1 MLHLRELRVLC
12 CVVCLERQ
20 RGCGKIG
27 SLLRPLF
34 PPLDATCPAR
44 TWWALRG
51 HVTPKSQVIR
61 LNSRS
66 VLELKNCR
74 NPHKHVEGDKR
85 TGTTRQNAC
94 NRETMVKIRLAIIF
108 IIAQVVLTK
117 HTSRR
122 CRHRTVEDRA
132 IRCNRNI
139 EANCL
144 SNNFTKLQTTIAS
157 ASHAQ
162 ATMFLVILKH

>member
-1 MLHLRELRVLC
+1 MLDARLTWSIRCRWCFIVCSPCAMTPQLRFNELRVLC
-12 CVVCLERQ
+12 CLVCLERQ

-85 TGTTRQNAC
+85 TGTTRKNAC
-94 NRETMVKIRLAIIF
+94 DQETMRMMKIRAVIIF
-108 IIAQVVLTK
+108 IIAQVVLAK
-117 HTSRR
+117 
-122 CRHRTVEDRA
+122 
-132 IRCNRNI
+132 
-139 EANCL
+139 
-144 SNNFTKLQTTIAS
+144 
-157 ASHAQ
+157 
-162 ATMFLVILKH
+162 